1 MIARPTPP
9 ARRGRSALVRRGAS
23 AVEFAIV
30 APVFFLVVLGI
41 IEFGRMVMVQQVI
54 TNAAREGAR
63 IAVLDSATT
72 ARVTQR
78 VNDYLSA
85 ASLPAA
91 AVTVT
96 PSPPTSAGFD
106 EPVNVQVRI
115 PFSAVSALSRPF
127 MSGATVLTA
136 ESVMRRETAE

>member
-1 MIARPTPP
+1 MRCAPDRT
-9 ARRGRSALVRRGAS
+9 RCGAS

-63 IAVLDSATT
+63 VAVLDSATT
-72 ARVTQR
+72 ARVRTR
-78 VNDYLSA
+78 VNSYLSA
-85 ASLPAA
+85 ARLRGATI
-91 AVTVT
+91 TVT
-96 PSPPTSAGFD
+96 PSPPTTAGFD
-106 EPVNVQVRI
+106 QPVTVRVEI

-127 MSGATVLTA
+127 MSAATRLNATA
-136 ESVMRRETAE
+136 IMRRETVE

>member
-1 MIARPTPP
+1 MLICLDSARVG
-9 ARRGRSALVRRGAS
+9 ARKRRGAS

-63 IAVLDSATT
+63 IAVLDSATP

-78 VNDYLSA
+78 VNDYLTA
-85 ASLPAA
+85 ASLRGATITMTPNPPASA
-91 AVTVT
+91 TFDQPVTV
-96 PSPPTSAGFD
+96 
-106 EPVNVQVRI
+106 EVRL

-127 MSGATVLTA
+127 MSSGTVLTA
-136 ESVMRRETAE
+136 RSVMRRETAE

>member
-1 MIARPTPP
+1 MPS
-9 ARRGRSALVRRGAS
+9 RSTRRRGAS

-72 ARVTQR
+72 ARVTTR
-78 VNDYLSA
+78 VNDYISA
-85 ASLPAA
+85 ARLSGAT
-91 AVTVT
+91 VTVT
-96 PSPPTSAGFD
+96 PNPPTLAGFD
-106 EPVNVQVRI
+106 QPVTVRVEL

-127 MSGATVLTA
+127 MSAATRLNATA
-136 ESVMRRETAE
+136 VMRRETAE

>member
-1 MIARPTPP
+1 MRR
-9 ARRGRSALVRRGAS
+9 RRGVA
-23 AVEFAIV
+23 AVEFAVV
-30 APVFFLVVLGI
+30 APIFFLVVLGI

-72 ARVTQR
+72 GRVTTR

-85 ASLPAA
+85 ANLGGAT
-91 AVTVT
+91 VLVT
-96 PSPPTSAGFD
+96 PNPPTSAGFD
-106 EPVNVQVRI
+106 EPVTVEVRV

-127 MSGATVLTA
+127 MSAATTLSA
-136 ESVMRRETAE
+136 QSVMRRETAE